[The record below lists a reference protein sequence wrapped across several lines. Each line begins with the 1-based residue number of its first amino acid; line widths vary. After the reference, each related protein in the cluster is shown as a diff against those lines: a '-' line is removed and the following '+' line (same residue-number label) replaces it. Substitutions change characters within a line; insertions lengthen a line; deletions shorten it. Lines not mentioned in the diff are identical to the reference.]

1 MAMAAS
7 VSQATDASCQG
18 NSSLEEDCEDS
29 SSSFSSG
36 SESFCV
42 KHERPLKDRA
52 TIRPLVS
59 VIISQIRSLYEISTL
74 LRRPA
79 IPDKYIRSASKYQ
92 STDVSHF
99 ASWDQAH
106 VAAKITQWTL
116 DKDKNFEEPFDPDSF
131 LCLRLAGGNTRR
143 REQLKYWQKHPERPS
158 SNITPL
164 PLPFKPQQRENR
176 GAQMHYPAMSAL
188 FVDSAPRSTAA
199 SKITVQSFST
209 VAQSVLQD
217 NATNSGRPKTIYAP
231 SGHGGTSAPSRV
243 PDFPKAPSKS
253 LTCACPYC
261 FAELNVSAMSDRQL
275 WK

>member
-1 MAMAAS
+1 MAMATS
-7 VSQATDASCQG
+7 VPQATDASYQS

-36 SESFCV
+36 SESFSV
-42 KHERPLKDRA
+42 KHKRPLKNRA
-52 TIRPLVS
+52 TMRPLVS
-59 VIISQIRSLYEISTL
+59 VVISQIRSLYETSTL

-79 IPDKYIRSASKYQ
+79 IPDKYIRSASKDQ
-92 STDVSHF
+92 SMDVSHF

-116 DKDKNFEEPFDPDSF
+116 DKDENFEEPFDPDNF

-158 SNITPL
+158 SNISPPPL
-164 PLPFKPQQRENR
+164 PSKPHQLENR
-176 GAQMHYPAMSAL
+176 GAQMHYPSISAP
-188 FVDSAPRSTAA
+188 FVNSAPRSTAA

-243 PDFPKAPSKS
+243 PDVPKAPLESP
-253 LTCACPYC
+253 TFACPYC
-261 FAELNVSAMSDRQL
+261 FAELNVNAMSDRQL